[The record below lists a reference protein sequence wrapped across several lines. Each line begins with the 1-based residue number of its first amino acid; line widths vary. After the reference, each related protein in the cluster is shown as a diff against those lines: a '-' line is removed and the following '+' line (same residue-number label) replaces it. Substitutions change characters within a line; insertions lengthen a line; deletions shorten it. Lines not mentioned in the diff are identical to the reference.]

1 MAKKTV
7 RILRQLPVDGVL
19 YRPDQLVAFEAKEA
33 AQYIDAGAA
42 DSKKPGIDHCKSIGV
57 EVVTHTVPEEVQAER
72 DAEAKAAEE
81 KAAQEA
87 ADAETKAA
95 EEKAAQE
102 AVDAETKAAEEKA
115 AQEAADLAG
124 DGATVD

>member
-19 YRPDQLVAFEAKEA
+19 YRPDQLVSFEKEA
-33 AQYIDAGAA
+33 ADQYVEAGAA
-42 DSKKPGIDHCKSIGV
+42 DDGKGGIAYCKGEGA
-57 EVVTHTVPEEVQAER
+57 EVVTHAVPEEVQAER

-87 ADAETKAA
+87 ADAE
-95 EEKAAQE
+95 
-102 AVDAETKAAEEKA
+102 
-115 AQEAADLAG
+115 AADLAG
-124 DGATVD
+124 DGTNTGGAAD